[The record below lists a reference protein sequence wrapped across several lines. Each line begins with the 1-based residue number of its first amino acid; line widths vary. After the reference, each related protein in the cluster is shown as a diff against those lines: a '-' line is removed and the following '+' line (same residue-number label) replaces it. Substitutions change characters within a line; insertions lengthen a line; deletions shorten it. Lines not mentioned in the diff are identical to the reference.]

1 MKNIKVNGISVT
13 DHEGKG
19 SPLLFIHAFPLCN
32 RMWDEQVKYFKDKY
46 RVITYDVRGLGY
58 SNELEDYQFTMED
71 LVNDLFNILDELK
84 LEKVN
89 ACGLSL
95 GGYILLRALVKD
107 QNRFSSAI
115 LADTKSENDDNDGLL
130 GRSNMVINLK
140 AGNREKIFEDFIK
153 KALSEK
159 SYENEELRKYIE
171 MMIGWMDVKGIC
183 SVIIAM
189 ATRTN
194 TFFQMKNIET
204 PALII
209 VGKEDLLT
217 PPVKSYYLRENM
229 KNTEMLVIP
238 GAGHFSNIEA
248 PEEFNKVMENFL
260 QKLKQ

>member
-1 MKNIKVNGISVT
+1 MKNFKISGISVT

-32 RMWDEQVKYFKDKY
+32 RMWDKQVNYFKDKY

-58 SNELEDYQFTMED
+58 SNELEDYHITMED
-71 LVNDLFNILDELK
+71 LVNDLFIILDELK
-84 LEKVN
+84 LDKVN

-95 GGYILLRALVKD
+95 GGYILLRAIVKE
-107 QNRFSSAI
+107 QNRFSSVI

-140 AGNREKIFEDFIK
+140 AGNREKIFEEFIK

-159 SYENEELRKYIE
+159 SYENEEIRKFIE
-171 MMIGWMDVKGIC
+171 MMIGWMDVKGI
-183 SVIIAM
+183 SSILIAM

-194 TFFQMKNIET
+194 TFFQIKNVET

-217 PPVKSYYLRENM
+217 PPIRSFYMKENM
-229 KNTEMLVIP
+229 KNAEMKVIP
-238 GAGHFSNIEA
+238 DVGHFSNMEA
-248 PEEFNKVMENFL
+248 PEEFNKTVEEFL
-260 QKLKQ
+260 EKLKK